1 MPPSAAARMG
11 LRVAQ
16 TGLWVGHRAAPQRGW
31 PPTCCG
37 RGSRVG
43 GEREEEAGVRRP
55 LIPLWWGGAGSRGK
69 GRRYLQG
76 VSPWIS
82 LQVLWSWCCPEL

>member
-16 TGLWVGHRAAPQRGW
+16 TGLWVGHRAALQRGW

-43 GEREEEAGVRRP
+43 GERDEEAGVRRP
-55 LIPLWWGGAGSRGK
+55 LIPLWWGVQGAGGRAGGTCRGSHP
-69 GRRYLQG
+69 GFPFRFCG
-76 VSPWIS
+76 PGAA
-82 LQVLWSWCCPEL
+82 PEL